1 MTTPHVN
8 NMAISM
14 VKYDAMCTAI
24 EAARQVD
31 EVKDIRDKALAI
43 QMYAKQAKNLD
54 AERHAAEIRVR
65 AERKCGELL
74 AAMPKAVPRGSNQFQ
89 AKEQVS
95 NTATHPL
102 SDLGITR
109 DQSSTWQKLASVPES
124 TFEEAIAQQEIP
136 TTSGVLNHRAQGTG
150 QNEWYT
156 PAEYIQAVRDVLGT
170 IDLDPASSDVA
181 NKVVGAT
188 QFFTAEDD
196 GLTKDWT
203 AKTLWMNPPYAQP
216 LIAQF
221 VEKVVLSFSEGR
233 VLEAIVLTHNYT
245 DTAWFHRAEESC
257 NAVCFTRG
265 RISFLSPEGEKA
277 APTQGQAFFYFGE
290 NVDRFANRFQSI
302 GFVVVPY
309 VF

>member
-1 MTTPHVN
+1 MKT
-8 NMAISM
+8 AM

-74 AAMPKAVPRGSNQFQ
+74 REMPKAKGGNPN
-89 AKEQVS
+89 
-95 NTATHPL
+95 L
-102 SDLGITR
+102 SSASTGCSTLSEIGITR
-109 DQSSTWQKLASVPES
+109 DQSSTWQKLASVPQS
-124 TFEEAIAQQEIP
+124 TFEEAIAQQDIP

-156 PAEYIQAVRDVLGT
+156 PEEYIQAVRDVLGT
-170 IDLDPASSDVA
+170 IDLDPASSEIA
-181 NKVVGAT
+181 NKVVAAA

-203 AKTLWMNPPYAQP
+203 AGTLWMNPPYAQP

-221 VEKVVLSFSEGR
+221 VEKVVLSFAEGR

-257 NAVCFTRG
+257 NAGCFTRG
-265 RISFLSPEGEKA
+265 RIGFLSPDGEKA
-277 APTQGQAFFYFGE
+277 APTQGQAFFYFGG

>member
-8 NMAISM
+8 NMATSM

-31 EVKDIRDKALAI
+31 EVKDIRDKAMAI

-74 AAMPKAVPRGSNQFQ
+74 AQMPKAKGGNPNLPTGNKAEPV
-89 AKEQVS
+89 
-95 NTATHPL
+95 ATL
-102 SDLGITR
+102 TDLGISKR
-109 DQSSTWQKLASVPES
+109 QSSEWQQLAGVPEKH
-124 TFEEAIAQQEIP
+124 FEEAMAEQEIP
-136 TTSGVLNHRAQGTG
+136 SASGVLNHRAQGTG

-170 IDLDPASSDVA
+170 IDLDPASSEVA
-181 NKVVGAT
+181 NKVVGADR
-188 QFFTAEDD
+188 FFTAEDD
-196 GLTKDWT
+196 GLTEDWT

-216 LIAQF
+216 LISQF
-221 VEKVVLSFSEGR
+221 IEKLALSFLEGQ
-233 VLEAIVLTHNYT
+233 VLEAIVLTNDSS
-245 DTAWFHRAEESC
+245 DTAWFHRAGESC
-257 NAVCFTRG
+257 SAICHTRG
-265 RISFLSPEGEKA
+265 RISFISPEGVKGS
-277 APTQGQAFFYFGE
+277 PLQGQAFFYFGP
-290 NVDRFANRFQSI
+290 NVERFAKRFQSV

>member
-1 MTTPHVN
+1 MTTPLPN
-8 NMAISM
+8 NMASM
-14 VKYDAMCTAI
+14 VKYEAMCTAI

-31 EVKDIRDKALAI
+31 EVKDIRDKAMAI

-74 AAMPKAVPRGSNQFQ
+74 AQMPKAKGGNPNLPTGNKAEPV
-89 AKEQVS
+89 
-95 NTATHPL
+95 ATL
-102 SDLGITR
+102 TDLGISKR
-109 DQSSTWQKLASVPES
+109 QSSEWQQLAGVPEGH
-124 TFEEAIAQQEIP
+124 FEEAMAEQEIP
-136 TTSGVLNHRAQGTG
+136 SASGVLNHRAQGTG

-156 PAEYIQAVRDVLGT
+156 PAEYIQAVRDVLGA
-170 IDLDPASSDVA
+170 IDLDPASSEVA
-181 NKVVGAT
+181 NKVVGAAR
-188 QFFTAEDD
+188 FFTAEDD

-221 VEKVVLSFSEGR
+221 VERMVLSFSEGR

-245 DTAWFHRAEESC
+245 DTAWFHKAEESC
-257 NAVCFTRG
+257 NAICFTRG
-265 RISFLSPEGEKA
+265 RVGFLSPDGDKA
-277 APTQGQAFFYFGE
+277 APTQGQAFFYFGPSI
-290 NVDRFANRFQSI
+290 DRFAVRFQSI